1 MRAVG
6 TENAWFSF
14 NGLRNDDETL
24 GVKMLSMPTRP
35 HPARKGKLVDIP
47 GAHGKL
53 FQDEGVYDRIL
64 VSLRCIAPD
73 NDNIDAVNAWL
84 SGSGELIFG
93 DEPNRA
99 YHARITKEFSRSNRN
114 PRLRGQEFTV
124 TFDCEPFRYRAKDTE
139 KDEDTVYIVETNEGT
154 VISQKKNNETIP
166 LIGIDNPGTV
176 ASAPM
181 IIIDNTNNHAAN
193 LNLSIGRYSMT
204 VNITGNTK
212 MRIDCDAK
220 IAFTGEDTAA
230 SPLVL
235 ATQHIFGD
243 WIVIEPDFNTV
254 LYTGDGIRGV
264 NITIEPRWRW
274 L

>member
-6 TENAWFSF
+6 VENANFKF
-14 NGLRNDDETL
+14 KGVLNEDM
-24 GVKMLSMPTRP
+24 GVKMLSMPIRP

-73 NDNIDAVNAWL
+73 NDNIDAVSAWL
-84 SGSGELIFG
+84 SGEGDLIFG
-93 DEPNRA
+93 DEPDRA

-124 TFDCEPFRYRAKDTE
+124 TFDCEPFRYQSTPDAAISLPKSGHIPSSSKEVT
-139 KDEDTVYIVETNEGT
+139 KGT
-154 VISQKKNNETIP
+154 VPSAPLIKIVNNNEYAVNF
-166 LIGIDNPGTV
+166 GID
-176 ASAPM
+176 
-181 IIIDNTNNHAAN
+181 
-193 LNLSIGRYSMT
+193 IGSYHMT
-204 VNITGNTK
+204 VNINGNTT
-212 MRIDCDAK
+212 MRIDNDAK
-220 IAFTGEDTAA
+220 IAYKQAHEEN
-230 SPLVL
+230 SPVLL
-235 ATQHIFGD
+235 ATQDIFGD
-243 WIVIEPDFNTV
+243 WIYIEPGKRHIAQHTA
-254 LYTGDGIRGV
+254 GDGV

>member
-14 NGLRNDDETL
+14 KGLRNDDKIL
-24 GVKMLSMPTRP
+24 GVRMLSMPIRP

-84 SGSGELIFG
+84 SGEGDLIFG

-114 PRLRGQEFTV
+114 PRLRGQEFTI
-124 TFDCEPFRYRAKDTE
+124 TFDCEPFRYQATPDADIALPDNGSIT
-139 KDEDTVYIVETNEGT
+139 
-154 VISQKKNNETIP
+154 
-166 LIGIDNPGTV
+166 NPGTV
-176 ASAPM
+176 ASSPLIHVEGTGDCKLM
-181 IIIDNTNNHAAN
+181 
-193 LNLSIGRYSMT
+193 IGRQTMT
-204 VNITGNTK
+204 VEDIPGNIY
-212 MRIDCDAK
+212 IDCEALFAYT
-220 IAFTGEDTAA
+220 INAQGVA
-230 SPLVL
+230 VL
-235 ATQHIFGD
+235 ATQHVYGD
-243 WIVIEPDFNTV
+243 WIAIEPGHNTV
-254 LYTGDGIRGV
+254 SYTGNV
-264 NITIEPRWRW
+264 TITIEPRWRW